1 MLGKRGPQRGLFEAD
16 HLYVELVGRQSFYG
30 FLAAHRGELFRD
42 EGFAAFYKA
51 GRGRPSVP
59 PSLLATALVLQAYDR
74 VSDEEARERAAF
86 DLRWK
91 VALGVAVEA
100 QPFAKS
106 TLQEFRAQLVLHEE
120 QGKLFRDSLALARR
134 QGWFRGRRLTVAVD
148 TTYILGRGAVK
159 DTYNLLADG
168 IVQVVR
174 ALAAQEGEE
183 VGACAGRLGL
193 ARYVAGGSL
202 KGQAEVDWE
211 DPEARRRFLSGIVA
225 DADRLLEVVR
235 GVRGQLEPDSAAD
248 VGLREAA
255 GLLARLLVQDIER
268 RADGPALRQGVAED
282 RVVSVHDPEMRHGR
296 KSSTKRFNGH
306 KAQVAVDTDSQL
318 ITAVETLPGN
328 APDHAEAVAVV
339 EATEAATGCAVETT
353 VADCAYGDGPTR
365 QAFAA
370 AGRRLVA
377 KVPTVTNRGCFPKT
391 HFTLDL
397 ERGTCTCPAGQ
408 VTQDL
413 RPRGRGKRLFRFA
426 AALCH
431 ACPLRSQCVRGP
443 HGRTVQV
450 HPQEALLQQA
460 RAFQASPGFREYR
473 ARRQVVEHRLARLV
487 QLGIRQARYFGRA
500 KTLCQVFLAATVA
513 NLVRL
518 AQAAG
523 TPPSALSRVT
533 ALLLGLMTALWAR
546 RQGNLGLS
554 RAAIAPLTLA
564 SFSSFSIPP
573 WPTPG
578 PQMVTSRPDF

>member
-1 MLGKRGPQRGLFEAD
+1 MLGKRAAQRGLFEAD
-16 HLYVELVGRQSFYG
+16 NLYLAKVGQRSFYG
-30 FLAAHRGELFRD
+30 FLAAHRGTLFRD
-42 EGFAAFYKA
+42 EGFAALYKA
-51 GRGRPSVP
+51 KRGRPSVP

-74 VSDEEARERAAF
+74 VSDEEARDRAAF

-91 VALGVAVEA
+91 VALGVAVEV

-120 QGKLFRDSLALARR
+120 QGKLFRESLALARR

-174 ALAAQEGEE
+174 ALAAQAGEK

-193 ARYVAGGSL
+193 ARYVAGASL

-211 DPEARRRFLSGIVA
+211 DPEARRRFLAGIVA
-225 DADRLLEVVR
+225 DADRLLAVVR
-235 GVRGQLEPDSAAD
+235 EARGHLEPESAAD

-296 KSSTKRFNGH
+296 KSSAKRFNGH
-306 KAQVAVDTDSQL
+306 KAQVAVDTDNQL
-318 ITAVETLPGN
+318 ITAVETLAGN
-328 APDHAEAVAVV
+328 APDHEEVVAVV
-339 EATEAATGCAVETT
+339 EATEAVTECAVATT

-365 QAFAA
+365 QAFAD

-413 RPRGRGKRLFRFA
+413 RPRGGGKGLFRFA
-426 AALCH
+426 AALCQ
-431 ACPLRSQCVRGP
+431 ACPLRAQCVRGP
-443 HGRTVQV
+443 GGRTVQV

-460 RAFQASPGFREYR
+460 RAFQASPDFREYR

-487 QLGIRQARYFGRA
+487 QLGIRQARYVGRA
-500 KTLCQVFLAATVA
+500 KTLFQVFLAATVA

-518 AQAAG
+518 AQTGG
-523 TPPSALSRVT
+523 TPPPALLRVITPLLRLARALSTGWKRILRLPRPMV
-533 ALLLGLMTALWAR
+533 
-546 RQGNLGLS
+546 
-554 RAAIAPLTLA
+554 APFA
-564 SFSSFSIPP
+564 PSIFSSLWNPEPLPIS
-573 WPTPG
+573 
-578 PQMVTSRPDF
+578 PQMATSRPDF

>member
-16 HLYVELVGRQSFYG
+16 HLYVDLVGRQSFYG
-30 FLAAHRGELFRD
+30 FLAAQRGTLFRD

-51 GRGRPSVP
+51 GQGRPSVP

-120 QGKLFRDSLALARR
+120 QGKLFRESLALARR

-174 ALAAQEGEE
+174 ALAAQGGEG
-183 VGACAGRLGL
+183 VVTYAGRLGL

-202 KGQAEVDWE
+202 KGQGEVDWE
-211 DPEARRRFLSGIVA
+211 DPEARRRFLAGIVA

-235 GVRGQLEPDSAAD
+235 AARGHLEADSAAD

-255 GLLARLLVQDIER
+255 GLLARLLAQDIER
-268 RADGPALRQGVAED
+268 RPDGPALRQGVAED

-296 KSSTKRFNGH
+296 KSTSKRFNGH
-306 KAQVAVDTDSQL
+306 KAQVAVDTDNQL
-318 ITAVETLPGN
+318 ITAVETLAGN
-328 APDHAEAVAVV
+328 APDHEEALAVV

-365 QAFAA
+365 QAFATA
-370 AGRRLVA
+370 SRRLVA

-391 HFTLDL
+391 CFTLDL
-397 ERGTCTCPAGQ
+397 ETGACTCPAGQ

-413 RPRGRGKRLFRFA
+413 RPRGGGKRCFQFA

-443 HGRTVQV
+443 GGRTVQV

-460 RAFQASPGFREYR
+460 RAFQVSPGFREYR

-487 QLGIRQARYFGRA
+487 QLGIRQARYVGRA
-500 KTLCQVFLAATVA
+500 KTLFQLCLAATVA

-533 ALLLGLMTALWAR
+533 APLLRLATALGTHWKRILGLPRPM
-546 RQGNLGLS
+546 G
-554 RAAIAPLTLA
+554 APLAL
-564 SFSSFSIPP
+564 SIFSYFWSPVRLPISPP
-573 WPTPG
+573 
-578 PQMVTSRPDF
+578 MATSRPDF